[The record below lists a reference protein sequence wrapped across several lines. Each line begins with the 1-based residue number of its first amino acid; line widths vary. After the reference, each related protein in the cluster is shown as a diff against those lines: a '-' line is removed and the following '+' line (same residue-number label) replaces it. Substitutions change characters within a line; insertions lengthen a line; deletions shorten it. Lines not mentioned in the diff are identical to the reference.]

1 MSDLAATGAEVL
13 YREALYLD
21 TQRWDEWL
29 ALYLEDCEYWVPAW
43 KSEHEPTSD
52 PKRELSLVYYANRA
66 GLEDRVWR
74 VRSRKSPASLPL
86 PRTQHT
92 ITNVLV
98 EAPSEPGHLRLM
110 SNWTVH
116 QFLGKSKETEVLYGR
131 SEHDLVQRDSVWRI
145 ARKKTL
151 VLNDMLP
158 PVLDFYNL

>member
-1 MSDLAATGAEVL
+1 MSGLSATGAEVL

-29 ALYLEDCEYWVPAW
+29 AMYLEDCEYWIPPW
-43 KSEHEPTSD
+43 KSEYEPTSD
-52 PKRELSLVYYANRA
+52 PKRELSFVYYANRR

-74 VRSRKSPASLPL
+74 VRSRKSPASMPL

-92 ITNVLV
+92 ISNVL
-98 EAPSEPGHLRLM
+98 AEPAGPQRLRLF
-110 SNWTVH
+110 SNWRVY
-116 QFLGKSKETEVLYGR
+116 QFLSKPKETEVVYGR
-131 SEHDLVQRDSVWRI
+131 SEHEVVQQDGAWRI

-158 PVLDFYNL
+158 AVLDFYNL